1 MSPHILRLEWDKTC
15 VTACVS
21 YNSPYKYNIISTD
34 PKSKVFSL
42 LGITS
47 DFALSMSVEFMIFY
61 KDSTSP
67 FFLLQKPKFVVY
79 YISYPHLG
87 GDGLMPEIAENL
99 KRVQDRI
106 SEAAGRSG
114 RSFDDI
120 TLVAVSKTKTAREI
134 EEALKAGVGII
145 GENRVQEAE
154 SKRSAISKES
164 YGENPPVSWHLVGHL
179 QRNKVKKALQIFDL
193 IHSVENIRLAHEID
207 DKAKAMGVVAP
218 ALVQVNTSG
227 EETKFGLEPEEVIDF
242 LGAISRFDN
251 LKIKGLMTMGAF
263 LPNPED
269 VRPCFVNL
277 RKLKE
282 EVQRAHIP
290 HTDMELLSMGMTA
303 DFEIAIE
310 EGSNMVR
317 IGTAIFGSRQ
327 LNT

>member
-1 MSPHILRLEWDKTC
+1 
-15 VTACVS
+15 
-21 YNSPYKYNIISTD
+21 
-34 PKSKVFSL
+34 
-42 LGITS
+42 
-47 DFALSMSVEFMIFY
+47 
-61 KDSTSP
+61 
-67 FFLLQKPKFVVY
+67 
-79 YISYPHLG
+79 
-87 GDGLMPEIAENL
+87 MPEIAENL

-106 SEAAGRSG
+106 AEAAGRSG

-154 SKRSAISKES
+154 SKWSAISKDS
-164 YGENPPVSWHLVGHL
+164 CGENSPVSWHLVGHL

-193 IHSVENIRLAHEID
+193 IHSMESIRLARETD
-207 DKAKAMGVVAP
+207 EKAKAMGVVAP

-303 DFEIAIE
+303 DYEVAIE